1 MHPVTASFFKTQEIS
16 PVTNQGKM
24 RIFLLTASLLL
35 AGVLAQDTYNCPD
48 GWTKHEHH
56 GHCNCFLMSGS
67 EAVTQPDAEVLCA
80 FHDGAWLA
88 ELDHPGNYYFFH
100 RIETKLLSFLICFI

>member
-1 MHPVTASFFKTQEIS
+1 MTASFFKTQEIS
-16 PVTNQGKM
+16 PVTNQLKM
-24 RIFLLTASLLL
+24 RIFLVVASLLL

-88 ELDHPGNYYFFH
+88 ELDHPGNYYFFSYH
-100 RIETKLLSFLICFI
+100 

>member
-1 MHPVTASFFKTQEIS
+1 MHPVTASFLKTQEIS

-24 RIFLLTASLLL
+24 RIFLLTASLFL

-88 ELDHPGNYYFFH
+88 ELDHPGNYYFF
-100 RIETKLLSFLICFI
+100 S